1 MSTMIAKP
9 VVKNKFWIVENDG
22 RPVATIQAGP
32 TGVALVHD
40 QYRELFPSIKML
52 TARYNIQVSRS
63 LAKVVQP
70 SAPPGIYGFPL
81 TGKSFNEV
89 YDVKRQ
95 LPFYTKTAKS
105 KSQFCAGHYAI
116 LINRRWTMQFCPKAI
131 TLNRYEY
138 VGPFATNEQAKTAI
152 S

>member
-1 MSTMIAKP
+1 MIAKP

-22 RPVATIQAGP
+22 KPVATIQAGP

-40 QYRELFPSIKML
+40 EYRELFPSIKML
-52 TARYNIQVSRS
+52 SARYNIRVSRS
-63 LAKVVQP
+63 MAKVVQP
-70 SAPPGIYGFPL
+70 VAPPSIYGFPL

-105 KSQFCAGHYAI
+105 KSQYCAGHYAV
-116 LINRRWTMQFCPKAI
+116 LINRRWATQFCPKAI

-138 VGPFATNEQAKTAI
+138 LGPFVTDEQAKTAV
-152 S
+152 SAR

>member
-1 MSTMIAKP
+1 MIAKP

-22 RPVATIQAGP
+22 KPVATIQAGP

-40 QYRELFPSIKML
+40 QYREIFPSIKML
-52 TARYNIQVSRS
+52 SARYNIQVSRR
-63 LAKVVQP
+63 LVKIAQPPAQP
-70 SAPPGIYGFPL
+70 SIYGFPL
-81 TGKSFNEV
+81 AGKSFNEV

-116 LINRRWTMQFCPKAI
+116 LINRRWATQFCPKAI

-138 VGPFATNEQAKTAI
+138 LGPFVTDVQAKTAI
-152 S
+152 SAR